1 MYDSVSSLFPCS
13 SEKSVRCFSF
23 IAMASSFLS
32 SPIINNTVTQAL
44 REVTRTAAYDDVA
57 VLALLAL
64 GGASY
69 LTRGSLWDKPDPYH
83 YKWFERPQES
93 ALNSRNIKKETR
105 NIAQKLE
112 ETQRDLVIFWGSQSG
127 TAEGFANRLARDCH
141 RRFRLEALVTDLS
154 DYDHETLA
162 LIPESKFA
170 IFILSTYGEGDPSDN
185 SAEFWAW
192 LRDTSGASLKQLRYM
207 AFGLGNSNYKYYNKV
222 INDVVAALNSSSASL
237 MLPVGRADDANGT
250 TEEDFFAWKENVF
263 SYFRTSFG
271 MVERDPEYEPCI
283 RVVEDDSMTAIDLH
297 TGEPIQQRNA
307 KKTAASSSPIGALP
321 IRETRE
327 LFTKPS
333 ASRSCVHMELDLSQ
347 TPQIKYKTGDHL
359 AVWAM
364 NPNQEVARLLRV
376 LDLEQKK
383 ETPISILSLDPANT
397 KVKVPTP
404 TNALALFQH
413 YLEICAPV
421 SREAVASLTQ
431 FAPNEEIRSML
442 LNLSQNKEAY
452 STYLL
457 SNHVTLGRLLESTNA
472 SWSSL
477 PLSFVIESLPPMT
490 PRYYSI
496 SSSSIVSPRSASLTA
511 VVSSMPLPEN
521 PTQCIPGLATSYLSA
536 LMPASISNSDQ
547 TYPFLESGTKI
558 HAHIRKSTF
567 KLPASA
573 ATPIIMVAAGT
584 GLAPVRGFL
593 QERARLKSMDRAVG
607 PMLLFFGCRDPE
619 EDFLYKSEIED
630 MQNGVLKDQ
639 LSVITAFSR
648 VPGQP
653 KTYVQDRVE
662 EYAKRLC
669 DLVLDESA
677 VFYICG
683 SANMARD
690 VTKRLGECIKSR
702 NGWADDQLKAWSERQ
717 KKTHR
722 WQEDVWG

>member
-1 MYDSVSSLFPCS
+1 
-13 SEKSVRCFSF
+13 
-23 IAMASSFLS
+23 MATSFLS
-32 SPIINNTVTQAL
+32 SPIVNSSITHVLRVVTS
-44 REVTRTAAYDDVA
+44 TAAYDDIA

-69 LTRGSLWDKPDPYH
+69 LTRGSLWDKPDPHH

-93 ALNSRNIKKETR
+93 ALNGRHIKKETR

-112 ETQRDLVIFWGSQSG
+112 ETHRDLVVFWGSQSG

-141 RRFRLEALVTDLS
+141 RRFRLEALVADLS
-154 DYDHETLA
+154 DYDHETIA

-170 IFILSTYGEGDPSDN
+170 IFIVSTYGEGDPSDN

-192 LRDTSGASLKQLRYM
+192 LQDSSGTTLRQLRYM

-222 INDVVAALNSSSASL
+222 IDDVVAALNSFGASL
-237 MLPVGRADDANGT
+237 MLPVGKADDANGT

-263 SYFRTSFG
+263 SLFRTSFE
-271 MVERDPEYEPCI
+271 MAERDPEYEPCI

-297 TGEPIQQRNA
+297 IGEPVQQRNA
-307 KKTAASSSPIGALP
+307 KKTAAASSGIGALP

-333 ASRSCVHMELDLSQ
+333 ATRSCVHMELDLGQ

-359 AVWAM
+359 AVWPM
-364 NPNQEVARLLRV
+364 NPNEEVARLLRV
-376 LDLEQKK
+376 LDLEQRKD
-383 ETPISILSLDPANT
+383 TPISILSLDQANT

-421 SREAVASLTQ
+421 SRETVASLAQ
-431 FAPNEEIRSML
+431 FAPNDEIKSTL
-442 LNLSQNKEAY
+442 LNLGQNKEVY

-457 SNHVTLGRLLESTNA
+457 NNHVTLGRLLEVTNA

-477 PLSFVIESLPPMT
+477 PLSFVVESLPPMT

-511 VVSSMPLPEN
+511 VVSSIPLPAN
-521 PTQCIPGLATSYLSA
+521 PKQCIPGLATSYLSA
-536 LMPASISNSDQ
+536 LMPESISPSGQN
-547 TYPFLESGTKI
+547 YPFLESGTKL

-573 ATPIIMVAAGT
+573 ATPIVLVAAGT
-584 GLAPVRGFL
+584 GLAPFRGFL
-593 QERARLKSMDRAVG
+593 QERARLRSMDREVG

-662 EYAKRLC
+662 EHANRLC
-669 DLVLDESA
+669 DLILDEGA
-677 VFYICG
+677 IFYICG

-702 NGWADDQLKAWSERQ
+702 NGWADEQLKAWSERQ
-717 KKTHR
+717 KKIHR

>member
-1 MYDSVSSLFPCS
+1 MVLYV
-13 SEKSVRCFSF
+13 
-23 IAMASSFLS
+23 AMASAFLS
-32 SPIINNTVTQAL
+32 SPSINRTVTDAVRQL
-44 REVTRTAAYDDVA
+44 TRTTAYDDIA
-57 VLALLAL
+57 VLALLVL

-93 ALNSRNIKKETR
+93 ALNGRHTRKETR
-105 NIAQKLE
+105 NVAQKLE
-112 ETQRDLVIFWGSQSG
+112 ETERDVVIFWGSQSG

-141 RRFRLEALVTDLS
+141 RRFRLEALVADLS
-154 DYDHETLA
+154 DYDHETIA
-162 LIPESKFA
+162 LIPETKFV
-170 IFILSTYGEGDPSDN
+170 IFIVSTYGEGDPSDN
-185 SAEFWAW
+185 SAEFCAW
-192 LRDTSGASLKQLRYM
+192 LRDSSGTTLRQLRYM

-222 INDVVAALNSSSASL
+222 IDDVVAALNSFGASL
-237 MLPVGRADDANGT
+237 MLPVGKADDANGS
-250 TEEDFFAWKENVF
+250 TEEDFYAWKDNVF
-263 SYFRTSFG
+263 SFFRTSFAI
-271 MVERDPEYEPCI
+271 VERDPEYEPCI

-297 TGEPIQQRNA
+297 VGEPVQQRNA
-307 KKTAASSSPIGALP
+307 KKSAANSSAIGALP

-327 LFTKPS
+327 LFTKPT

-359 AVWAM
+359 AVWPM
-364 NPNQEVARLLRV
+364 NPNEEVTRLLRV
-376 LDLEQKK
+376 LDLEHKK
-383 ETPISILSLDPANT
+383 EAPISILSLDEANF

-421 SREAVASLTQ
+421 SRETVASLAQ
-431 FAPNEEIRSML
+431 IAPNDAIKSTL
-442 LNLSQNKEAY
+442 LTLGQDKDAY

-457 SNHVTLGRLLESTNA
+457 GNHVTLGRLLESTNA

-511 VVSSMPLPEN
+511 VISSTPLPAK
-521 PTQCIPGLATSYLSA
+521 PAQSIAGLATNYLSA
-536 LMPASISNSDQ
+536 LMPSSVSSSGQ
-547 TYPFLESGTKI
+547 TYPFLDSGRRL

-573 ATPIIMVAAGT
+573 ATPVIMVAAGT
-584 GLAPVRGFL
+584 GLAPFRGFL
-593 QERARLKSMDRAVG
+593 QERERLKYMDREVG
-607 PMLLFFGCRDPE
+607 LTLLFFGCRDPE

-630 MQNGVLKDQ
+630 MQTGVLKDQ
-639 LSVITAFSR
+639 LSVVTAFSR
-648 VPGQP
+648 VPDQP

-662 EYAKRLC
+662 EHADRLC
-669 DLVLDESA
+669 ELVLDEGA
-677 VFYICG
+677 IFYICG

-690 VTKRLGECIKSR
+690 VTKRLGECIKAR
-702 NGWADDQLKAWSERQ
+702 KGWVDDQLKAWSERQ